1 MSIYISL
8 LFISLFLLV
17 QKNTVVSLKLN
28 WLVYTS
34 LVVTFVEGIIC
45 IWILKLIIEAGYEH
59 KIYLTYILY
68 RLLSLLGIMLVVAV
82 ISVQHLMRQ
91 PEDISSTKKDIL
103 KYYLIFSL
111 TGMGLIITYLLFTS
125 VVYSLHMSVV
135 KEFYKIVAL
144 IVEAQSQYQKNK
156 QDIEIV
162 QGIPEVCIGVPLYE
176 QHALPKDLKED
187 SLNLSLQDAKFEV
200 EIELAGEDGLGRQQ
214 SLSKIKVFQCES
226 DSSESDSYRI
236 NVKTC
241 SDPKNKK
248 QSCKIPKGRRLT
260 VEEDDHYGIN
270 RRISEQSNLHS
281 STKQMAKISDE
292 PIDEEE
298 DEDRFG
304 LDFLEDYHNTMK
316 VNTDKNTAFT
326 SDGEMVA
333 SPVSKLSLRKKVS
346 VKNVTRR
353 QSFSSNKHIKLRK
366 FTINEDPAQQV
377 K

>member
-248 QSCKIPKGRRLT
+248 QS
-260 VEEDDHYGIN
+260 
-270 RRISEQSNLHS
+270 
-281 STKQMAKISDE
+281 
-292 PIDEEE
+292 
-298 DEDRFG
+298 
-304 LDFLEDYHNTMK
+304 
-316 VNTDKNTAFT
+316 
-326 SDGEMVA
+326 
-333 SPVSKLSLRKKVS
+333 
-346 VKNVTRR
+346 
-353 QSFSSNKHIKLRK
+353 
-366 FTINEDPAQQV
+366 
-377 K
+377 

>member
-34 LVVTFVEGIIC
+34 LVITFVEGIIC

-59 KIYLTYILY
+59 KIYMTYILY

-82 ISVQHLMRQ
+82 ISTQHLMEPPQ
-91 PEDISSTKKDIL
+91 DISSTKKDIL

-111 TGMGLIITYLLFTS
+111 TGMGMIASYLIFSS
-125 VVYSLHMSVV
+125 VVYSFHLSVV

-156 QDIEIV
+156 QDMEIV

-176 QHALPKDLKED
+176 QQALPKDLKEE

-200 EIELAGEDGLGRQQ
+200 EIELAGEDDLGRQQ
-214 SLSKIKVFQCES
+214 SFSKIKVFQCES
-226 DSSESDSYRI
+226 DSSGSDSYRI
-236 NVKTC
+236 NLNTC
-241 SDPKNKK
+241 NDIKNKK
-248 QSCKIPKGRRLT
+248 QSCKILKGRRLT
-260 VEEDDHYGIN
+260 ADEDDFYGVN
-270 RRISEQSNLHS
+270 RRISEQSNIRS
-281 STKQMAKISDE
+281 SMKKLAKISDE
-292 PIDEEE
+292 PIEEEE
-298 DEDRFG
+298 DEDKFG
-304 LDFLEDYHNTMK
+304 LDFLEDYQNNMK
-316 VNTDKNTAFT
+316 INIDKNTAFT

-353 QSFSSNKHIKLRK
+353 QSFSSSKQIKLRK
-366 FTINEDPAQQV
+366 FTINDDLTQQV

>member
-34 LVVTFVEGIIC
+34 LVITFVEGIIC

-59 KIYLTYILY
+59 KIYMTYILY
-68 RLLSLLGIMLVVAV
+68 RLLSLLGIMIVVAV
-82 ISVQHLMRQ
+82 ISTQHLMEPPQ
-91 PEDISSTKKDIL
+91 DISSTKKDIL

-111 TGMGLIITYLLFTS
+111 TGMGMIASYLLFSS
-125 VVYSLHMSVV
+125 VVYSFHLSVV

-156 QDIEIV
+156 QDMEIV

-176 QHALPKDLKED
+176 QQALPKDLKEE

-200 EIELAGEDGLGRQQ
+200 EIELAGEDDLGRQQ

-226 DSSESDSYRI
+226 DSSGSDSYRI
-236 NVKTC
+236 NLNTC
-241 SDPKNKK
+241 NDFKDKK
-248 QSCKIPKGRRLT
+248 QSCKILKGRRLT
-260 VEEDDHYGIN
+260 TDEDDFYGVN
-270 RRISEQSNLHS
+270 RRISEQSNIRS
-281 STKQMAKISDE
+281 SMKKLAKISDE
-292 PIDEEE
+292 PIEEEE
-298 DEDRFG
+298 DEDKFG
-304 LDFLEDYHNTMK
+304 LDFLEDYQNNMK
-316 VNTDKNTAFT
+316 INIDKNTAFT

-353 QSFSSNKHIKLRK
+353 QSFSSSKQIKLRK
-366 FTINEDPAQQV
+366 FTINDDLTQQV